1 MWNKIES
8 HLSPDNIRCW
18 VAALGGRRF
27 LLTVG
32 AGIVTAILAWH
43 GKITP
48 EIYRDVVL
56 GTVGIYIA
64 GSTFQKNTQIKAD
77 VEVAKEESK

>member
-1 MWNKIES
+1 MQLEQILDYLRKIVS
-8 HLSPDNIRCW
+8 S
-18 VAALGGRRF
+18 LGGRKF
-27 LLTVG
+27 LLALGCGVVTTVL
-32 AGIVTAILAWH
+32 IWN

-64 GSTFQKNTQIKAD
+64 GNAYQKKITQ
-77 VEVAKEESK
+77 VKE